1 MSAPDPNENPPA
13 EAGDSFI
20 RSEALLLL
28 LTFSVSLLT
37 LLAGILRILLGV
49 GRMFFALRV
58 VVAMGL
64 GGILV
69 KFSCLIVSVFS
80 PMSLRE
86 LLLPALTQ
94 ILVRQAAVG

>member
-58 VVAMGL
+58 VVLSVLLGRGAMGL

-69 KFSCLIVSVFS
+69 KFSCLIVSVFRHGIP
-80 PMSLRE
+80 PMSVE
-86 LLLPALTQ
+86 
-94 ILVRQAAVG
+94 

>member
-69 KFSCLIVSVFS
+69 KFSCLIVSVFRHGIP

-94 ILVRQAAVG
+94 ILVG

>member
-80 PMSLRE
+80 MDSSDE
-86 LLLPALTQ
+86 LTR
-94 ILVRQAAVG
+94 VTAARLNPNFG